1 MYQAIHYEKR
11 KNKIHLWDDRKG
23 HLIIPF
29 KKYAYVKNQTGLHFT
44 LDGDKVKKVYDWD
57 NDDPNLFE
65 SDVPILTR
73 FLVDQYTDSDDVSEG
88 IRTLFFDIEVE
99 VVDGFPDVMKANE
112 KITSIAFYDEL
123 TEKYFCY
130 TLDEQRKLQNYEKD
144 DEVVELFQ
152 SEYELL
158 TKFYQKYV
166 EISPHILSGWNS
178 EFFDIPYLY
187 NRSVNVLG
195 KSVADMLSPIRDVM
209 YSEYKKKHTIAGV
222 SSLDY
227 LTLYRKFSPNQQSS
241 YRLDYI
247 GELEIGMKKIEYQG
261 TLNDLYEK
269 DLDKF
274 IEYNIRDVRILVELD
289 KKLDFINIA
298 RGIAHL
304 GHVPYEDVM
313 MSSRYLEGAILVYL
327 KKIGVVAPNKPPRPK
342 KMDDGDKFAGAY
354 VQPPQ
359 RGRHD
364 WVYDLDITSM
374 YPSVIRS
381 LNISPETKVGK
392 IEGWNAEEFLK
403 KDLQKTYTLCN
414 RNGKEIDKISNTDL
428 GDYLEKTG
436 LSIASNGVMY
446 RTDKQGLIP
455 ALLTKWFNERVEMR
469 KLVKK
474 FNEEGD
480 KEKESYFDRRQY
492 LQKILLNSLYGV
504 LGLPVFRFY
513 DLDNAEAT
521 TLTGQAL
528 IKFSKK
534 ITNHFYNT
542 ELGTDDD
549 FVIYIDTDSIF
560 ASAVPLIKKR
570 YPNEK
575 LSEVMMTQRIM
586 EICGEVQ
593 DYLNNSYN
601 YFSKKFLNVD
611 VDKHV
616 FDIKQEVVATTGLF
630 ITKKRYGLHIIND
643 AGRKVNTIH
652 VKGLDTVRSNFAVAM
667 KELLGQV
674 LSDIL
679 AKVPKEQIDERI
691 SKFKRNMN
699 MLHYDVMANPIG
711 VKGIGKY
718 EVKDDDSPFSTYKK
732 GAPVHVKAA
741 INYNSLLQHWYEGRK
756 YEKIGN
762 GNKIKWVYLK
772 DNEFGFD
779 TIAYKGYE
787 DPPQILDLIKNKI
800 DHSRMFEQAMS
811 KKIGM
816 FYEAMSWEAVVD
828 KQQSIERFF

>member
-1 MYQAIHYEKR
+1 LYQAIHYEKR
-11 KNKIHLWDDRKG
+11 KNKIHIWDDKRG
-23 HLIIPF
+23 HLIVPF

-57 NDDPNLFE
+57 SDDPNLFE

-130 TLDEQRKLQNYEKD
+130 TLDEKRKLENWENEH
-144 DEVVELFQ
+144 EVVELFQ
-152 SEYELL
+152 TEYELL
-158 TKFYQKYV
+158 NKFYQKYV

-227 LTLYRKFSPNQQSS
+227 LTLYRKFSVNQQSS

-247 GELEIGMKKIEYQG
+247 GEIEVGMKKIEYQG

-274 IEYNIRDVRILVELD
+274 IEYNIRDVKILVELD

-392 IEGWNAEEFLK
+392 VEGWDAEEFLK
-403 KDLQKTYTLCN
+403 KDLKKTYTLCN
-414 RNGKEIDKISNTDL
+414 RHGKEIDTISNTDL
-428 GDYLEKTG
+428 GDYLENTG

-474 FNEEGD
+474 FNEQGD

-534 ITNHFYNT
+534 ITNHFYNK
-542 ELGTDDD
+542 ELGTNDDY
-549 FVIYIDTDSIF
+549 VIYIDTDSIF
-560 ASAVPLIKKR
+560 ASAVPLIEKR

-575 LSEVMMTQRIM
+575 LTEVMMTQRIM
-586 EICGEVQ
+586 EICSEVQ
-593 DYLNNSYN
+593 DYLNKSYD
-601 YFSKKFLNVD
+601 YFAKKFLNI
-611 VDKHV
+611 DKHV

-667 KELLGQV
+667 KELLGKV
-674 LSDIL
+674 LSDVL
-679 AKVPKEQIDERI
+679 AKVPKEKIDERI
-691 SKFKRNMN
+691 SVFKRNMN
-699 MLHYDVMANPIG
+699 SLHYDVMANPIG

-718 EVKDDDSPFSTYKK
+718 EVKDEDSPFSKYKK

-741 INYNSLLQHWYEGRK
+741 INYNSLLEHWYEGRK

-816 FYEAMSWEAVVD
+816 FYDAMSWEAVVD

>member
-1 MYQAIHYEKR
+1 LYQAIHYEKR
-11 KNKIHLWDDRKG
+11 KNKIHLWDDKRG
-23 HLIIPF
+23 HLIVPF

-130 TLDEQRKLQNYEKD
+130 TLDEKRKLENWENEH
-144 DEVVELFQ
+144 EVVELFQ
-152 SEYELL
+152 TEYELL
-158 TKFYQKYV
+158 NKFYQKYI

-227 LTLYRKFSPNQQSS
+227 LTLYRKFSVNQQSS

-247 GELEIGMKKIEYQG
+247 GELEVGMKKIEYQG

-274 IEYNIRDVRILVELD
+274 IEYNIRDVKILVELD

-392 IEGWNAEEFLK
+392 VEGWDAEEFLK
-403 KDLQKTYTLCN
+403 KDLKKTYTLCN
-414 RNGKEIDKISNTDL
+414 RHGKEIDTISNTDL
-428 GDYLEKTG
+428 GDYLENTG

-474 FNEEGD
+474 FNEQGD

-534 ITNHFYNT
+534 ITNHFYNK
-542 ELGTDDD
+542 ELGTNDDY
-549 FVIYIDTDSIF
+549 VIYIDTDSIF
-560 ASAVPLIKKR
+560 ASAVPLIEKR

-575 LSEVMMTQRIM
+575 LTEVMMTQRIM
-586 EICGEVQ
+586 EICSEVQ
-593 DYLNNSYN
+593 DYLNKSYD
-601 YFSKKFLNVD
+601 YFAKKFLNI
-611 VDKHV
+611 DKHV

-667 KELLGQV
+667 KELLGKV
-674 LSDIL
+674 LSDVL
-679 AKVPKEQIDERI
+679 AKVPKEKIDERI
-691 SKFKRNMN
+691 SIFKRNMSN
-699 MLHYDVMANPIG
+699 LHYDVMANPIG

-718 EVKDDDSPFSTYKK
+718 EVKDEDSPFSTYKK

-741 INYNSLLQHWYEGRK
+741 INYNSLLEHWYEGRK

-816 FYEAMSWEAVVD
+816 FYDAMSWEAVVD

>member
-1 MYQAIHYEKR
+1 MYQALHYDRR
-11 KNKIHLWDDRKG
+11 KNKIHVWDDKKG

-29 KKYAYVKNQTGLHFT
+29 KKYAYVKSPTGFHHT

-57 NDDPNLFE
+57 NEDPNLYE
-65 SDVPILTR
+65 SDVPIPTR
-73 FLVDQYTDSDDVSEG
+73 FLVDQYTDSDEPSEG
-88 IRTLFFDIEVE
+88 VRTLFFDIEVE

-130 TLDEQRKLQNYEKD
+130 TLDVKGKLQNYEREDTIVK
-144 DEVVELFQ
+144 LFKT
-152 SEYELL
+152 EYELL
-158 TKFYQKYV
+158 NQFYIKYS
-166 EISPHILSGWNS
+166 EIQPHILSGWNI

-187 NRSVNVLG
+187 NRSVKVLG
-195 KSVADMLSPIRDVM
+195 QSVANMLSPIRNVI
-209 YSEYKKKHTIAGV
+209 YSEYKKKHNIAGV
-222 SSLDY
+222 SILDY
-227 LTLYRKFSPNQQSS
+227 LTLYRKFSFIQQSS

-247 GELEIGMKKIEYQG
+247 GEIEVGMKKIEYQG

-274 IEYNIRDVRILVELD
+274 IEYNIRDVRILIELD

-342 KMDDGDKFAGAY
+342 KLDNDKFAGAY

-403 KDLQKTYTLCN
+403 KDLVKNYTLCN
-414 RNGKEIDKISNTDL
+414 RDGKKIDTIDNKGLES
-428 GDYLEKTG
+428 YLSDSG
-436 LSIASNGVMY
+436 LSVASNGVMY

-455 ALLTKWFNERVEMR
+455 ALLTKWFNERVEFR

-474 FNEEGD
+474 FHEQGD
-480 KEKESYFDRRQY
+480 KVKEDYFDRRQY

-521 TLTGQAL
+521 TLTGQSL

-534 ITNHFYNT
+534 ITNHFYNR
-542 ELGTDDD
+542 ELGDTNDY
-549 FVIYIDTDSIF
+549 VIYIDTDSIF
-560 ASAVPLIKKR
+560 ASAVPLVEKR
-570 YPNEK
+570 FPNEK
-575 LSEVMMTQRIM
+575 LSETMMTQRIM

-593 DYLNNSYN
+593 DFLNQSYN
-601 YFSKKFLNVD
+601 YFAKKFCNID
-611 VDKHV
+611 DHF
-616 FDIKQEVVATTGLF
+616 FDIKQEVVAKTGLF
-630 ITKKRYGLHIIND
+630 ITKKRYGLKIIND
-643 AGRKVNTIH
+643 AGRKVNKIH

-667 KELLGQV
+667 KDLLSKV
-674 LSDIL
+674 LEDIL
-679 AKVPKEQIDERI
+679 ANVPKEQIDERI

-718 EVKDDDSPFSTYKK
+718 EVKDSDSPFSKYKK
-732 GAPVHVKAA
+732 GTPVHVKAA
-741 INYNSLLQHWYEGRK
+741 INYNSLLQYWYEGRK
-756 YEKIGN
+756 YERITN
-762 GNKIKWVYLK
+762 GTKIKWVYLK
-772 DNEFGFD
+772 TNEFGFD
-779 TIAYKGYE
+779 TIGYKGYE
-787 DPPQILDLIKNKI
+787 DPPQILNLIKTHI
-800 DHSRMFEQAMS
+800 DYARMFEQAMS

-816 FYEAMSWEAVVD
+816 FYESMGWEDVVD

>member
-11 KNKIHLWDDRKG
+11 KNKIHIWDDKRG
-23 HLIIPF
+23 HLIVPF

-57 NDDPNLFE
+57 SDDPNLFE

-130 TLDEQRKLQNYEKD
+130 TLDEKRKLENWENEH
-144 DEVVELFQ
+144 EVVELFQ
-152 SEYELL
+152 TEYELL
-158 TKFYQKYV
+158 NKFYQKYV

-227 LTLYRKFSPNQQSS
+227 LTLYRKFSVNQQSS

-247 GELEIGMKKIEYQG
+247 GELEVGMKKIEYQG

-274 IEYNIRDVRILVELD
+274 IEYNIRDVKILVELD

-392 IEGWNAEEFLK
+392 VEGWDAEEFLK
-403 KDLQKTYTLCN
+403 KDLKKTYTLCN
-414 RNGKEIDKISNTDL
+414 RHGKEIDTISNTDL
-428 GDYLEKTG
+428 GDYLENTG

-474 FNEEGD
+474 FNEQGD

-534 ITNHFYNT
+534 ITNHFYNK
-542 ELGTDDD
+542 ELGTNDDY
-549 FVIYIDTDSIF
+549 VIYIDTDSIF
-560 ASAVPLIKKR
+560 ASAVPLIEKR

-575 LSEVMMTQRIM
+575 LTEVMMTQRIM
-586 EICGEVQ
+586 EICSEVQ
-593 DYLNNSYN
+593 DYLNKSYD
-601 YFSKKFLNVD
+601 YFAKKFLNI
-611 VDKHV
+611 DKHV

-667 KELLGQV
+667 KELLGKV
-674 LSDIL
+674 LSDVL
-679 AKVPKEQIDERI
+679 AKVPKEKIDERI
-691 SKFKRNMN
+691 SVFKRNMN
-699 MLHYDVMANPIG
+699 SLHYDVMANPIG

-718 EVKDDDSPFSTYKK
+718 EVKDEDSPFSTYKK

-741 INYNSLLQHWYEGRK
+741 INYNSLLEHWYEGRK

-816 FYEAMSWEAVVD
+816 FYDAMSWEAVVD